1 MELKNI
7 ISETLNEIEKM
18 AKTIDNGFNTAQKTP
33 SFFKTPPH
41 LQNTPNP
48 KNANAPLESKNAAK
62 IETQEKIT
70 EEKEEELKEI
80 ITEEIVQE
88 KITEE
93 KEEELKEIITEEIVQ
108 EKITEEKEEESKE
121 IITEEITPKTPT
133 QETPTQV
140 LIPNERVFLKGLL
153 ERTLVLFKGMQALE
167 EKEVLKRLDL
177 VARFLQYQL
186 SVLEK
191 RLESL
196 ERENTE

>member
-1 MELKNI
+1 MAGRMELKNI

-48 KNANAPLESKNAAK
+48 KNANTPLEPKNAAK

-80 ITEEIVQE
+80 ITEEI
-88 KITEE
+88 
-93 KEEELKEIITEEIVQ
+93 
-108 EKITEEKEEESKE
+108 
-121 IITEEITPKTPT
+121 TPK
-133 QETPTQV
+133 TPTQV

-153 ERTLVLFKGMQALE
+153 ERTLVLLKGMQALE
-167 EKEVLKRLDL
+167 EKDALKRLDL

-186 SVLEK
+186 SALEK

>member
-18 AKTIDNGFNTAQKTP
+18 AKTIDGGFNTAQKTP
-33 SFFKTPPH
+33 SFFKTPPY
-41 LQNTPNP
+41 LQNA
-48 KNANAPLESKNAAK
+48 KNAETPPMSNTEPKNAAK

-70 EEKEEELKEI
+70 EEKEEEETPEI
-80 ITEEIVQE
+80 ITEEIA
-88 KITEE
+88 
-93 KEEELKEIITEEIVQ
+93 
-108 EKITEEKEEESKE
+108 
-121 IITEEITPKTPT
+121 
-133 QETPTQV
+133 QETPTQAP
-140 LIPNERVFLKGLL
+140 ISNERVFLKNLL

-167 EKEVLKRLDL
+167 EKEAMKRLDL

-196 ERENTE
+196 ERENTK

>member
-1 MELKNI
+1 MAGRMELKNI

-18 AKTIDNGFNTAQKTP
+18 AKTIDDGFDMAQKTP

-48 KNANAPLESKNAAK
+48 KNANAPLEPKNAAK
-62 IETQEKIT
+62 IET
-70 EEKEEELKEI
+70 
-80 ITEEIVQE
+80 
-88 KITEE
+88 
-93 KEEELKEIITEEIVQ
+93 Q

-121 IITEEITPKTPT
+121 IITEEITQKTPT
-133 QETPTQV
+133 QENPTQV

-167 EKEVLKRLDL
+167 EKEALKRLDL

-186 SVLEK
+186 SALEK

>member
-18 AKTIDNGFNTAQKTP
+18 AKTIDNNFDATQKTP
-33 SFFKTPPH
+33 SFFKTPPY

-48 KNANAPLESKNAAK
+48 QNTPLEPKNAAK

-70 EEKEEELKEI
+70 EEN
-80 ITEEIVQE
+80 
-88 KITEE
+88 TEE
-93 KEEELKEIITEEIVQ
+93 KEEAKGIII
-108 EKITEEKEEESKE
+108 
-121 IITEEITPKTPT
+121 EEITPKNPT
-133 QETPTQV
+133 QAP
-140 LIPNERVFLKGLL
+140 ISNERVFLKNLL
-153 ERTLVLFKGMQALE
+153 ERTLVLLKGMQALE
-167 EKEVLKRLDL
+167 EKEALERLDL

>member
-18 AKTIDNGFNTAQKTP
+18 AKTIDDGFDTAQKTP
-33 SFFKTPPH
+33 SFFKTLSH
-41 LQNTPNP
+41 LQNTP
-48 KNANAPLESKNAAK
+48 KNAAK

-70 EEKEEELKEI
+70 EEN
-80 ITEEIVQE
+80 
-88 KITEE
+88 TEE
-93 KEEELKEIITEEIVQ
+93 KEEEAKEIITGEIAQ
-108 EKITEEKEEESKE
+108 EN
-121 IITEEITPKTPT
+121 PT
-133 QETPTQV
+133 QA

-167 EKEVLKRLDL
+167 EKEAMKRLDL

>member
-18 AKTIDNGFNTAQKTP
+18 AKTIDDGFNTVQKTP

-41 LQNTPNP
+41 LQNTQ
-48 KNANAPLESKNAAK
+48 KNANTPLEPKNAAK

-70 EEKEEELKEI
+70 EEN
-80 ITEEIVQE
+80 
-88 KITEE
+88 TEE
-93 KEEELKEIITEEIVQ
+93 KEEEMPEIIIEEIA
-108 EKITEEKEEESKE
+108 
-121 IITEEITPKTPT
+121 
-133 QETPTQV
+133 QETPTQA

-167 EKEVLKRLDL
+167 EKEAMKRLDL

-186 SVLEK
+186 SALEK

>member
-1 MELKNI
+1 MAGRMELKNI

-18 AKTIDNGFNTAQKTP
+18 AKTIDNNFDAAQKTP

-48 KNANAPLESKNAAK
+48 KNANTPLESKNAAK

-70 EEKEEELKEI
+70 EEN
-80 ITEEIVQE
+80 
-88 KITEE
+88 TEE
-93 KEEELKEIITEEIVQ
+93 KEEAQ
-108 EKITEEKEEESKE
+108 E
-121 IITEEITPKTPT
+121 IITEEITQENPT
-133 QETPTQV
+133 QA
-140 LIPNERVFLKGLL
+140 LISNERVFLKNLL
-153 ERTLVLFKGMQALE
+153 ERTLVLFQGMQALE
-167 EKEVLKRLDL
+167 EEKALERLDL

>member
-7 ISETLNEIEKM
+7 ISETLSEIEKM
-18 AKTIDNGFNTAQKTP
+18 AKTIDDGFNVAQKTP

-41 LQNTPNP
+41 LPNTPDP
-48 KNANAPLESKNAAK
+48 KNANAPLEPKNAAK

-70 EEKEEELKEI
+70 EEKEEVPEI
-80 ITEEIVQE
+80 ITEE
-88 KITEE
+88 
-93 KEEELKEIITEEIVQ
+93 
-108 EKITEEKEEESKE
+108 
-121 IITEEITPKTPT
+121 TPKTPT
-133 QETPTQV
+133 QENPTQA

-167 EKEVLKRLDL
+167 EKEALKRLDL

-186 SVLEK
+186 STLEK

>member
-1 MELKNI
+1 MAGRMELKNI
-7 ISETLNEIEKM
+7 ISETLSEIEKM
-18 AKTIDNGFNTAQKTP
+18 AKTIDDGFNTAQKTP

-48 KNANAPLESKNAAK
+48 KNANTPLEPKNAAK

-70 EEKEEELKEI
+70 EEKEEEVPEI
-80 ITEEIVQE
+80 ITEEIAQE
-88 KITEE
+88 N
-93 KEEELKEIITEEIVQ
+93 
-108 EKITEEKEEESKE
+108 
-121 IITEEITPKTPT
+121 
-133 QETPTQV
+133 PTQV
-140 LIPNERVFLKGLL
+140 LIPNERVFLKNLL
-153 ERTLVLFKGMQALE
+153 ERTLVLLKGMQALE
-167 EKEVLKRLDL
+167 EKDALKRLDL

>member
-18 AKTIDNGFNTAQKTP
+18 AKTIDNGFDVAQKTP
-33 SFFKTPPH
+33 SFFKTPPY

-48 KNANAPLESKNAAK
+48 QNTPLEPKNAAK

-70 EEKEEELKEI
+70 EEN
-80 ITEEIVQE
+80 
-88 KITEE
+88 TEE
-93 KEEELKEIITEEIVQ
+93 KEEEAKG
-108 EKITEEKEEESKE
+108 
-121 IITEEITPKTPT
+121 IITEEITPKNPT
-133 QETPTQV
+133 QAP
-140 LIPNERVFLKGLL
+140 ISNEKVFLKNLL
-153 ERTLVLFKGMQALE
+153 ERTLVLFQGMQALE
-167 EKEVLKRLDL
+167 EKEALKRLDL

>member
-18 AKTIDNGFNTAQKTP
+18 AKTIDDGFNTAQKTP

-48 KNANAPLESKNAAK
+48 KNANTPLEPKNATK

-70 EEKEEELKEI
+70 EEKEK
-80 ITEEIVQE
+80 
-88 KITEE
+88 
-93 KEEELKEIITEEIVQ
+93 
-108 EKITEEKEEESKE
+108 ESKE
-121 IITEEITPKTPT
+121 IITEEIAQENPT
-133 QETPTQV
+133 QA

-167 EKEVLKRLDL
+167 EKEAMKRLDL

-186 SVLEK
+186 SALEK

>member
-18 AKTIDNGFNTAQKTP
+18 AKTIDDGFNTAQKTP
-33 SFFKTPPH
+33 SFFKTPPY

-48 KNANAPLESKNAAK
+48 KNANAPLEPKNAAKNATK

-70 EEKEEELKEI
+70 EEN
-80 ITEEIVQE
+80 
-88 KITEE
+88 TEE
-93 KEEELKEIITEEIVQ
+93 KEEEA
-108 EKITEEKEEESKE
+108 KE
-121 IITEEITPKTPT
+121 IITEEITPKNPT
-133 QETPTQV
+133 QA
-140 LIPNERVFLKGLL
+140 LISNERIFLKNLL
-153 ERTLVLFKGMQALE
+153 ERTLVLFQGMQALE
-167 EKEVLKRLDL
+167 EKEAMKRLDL

>member
-1 MELKNI
+1 MAGRMELKNI

-18 AKTIDNGFNTAQKTP
+18 AQTIDDGFNTAQKTP
-33 SFFKTPPH
+33 SFFKTPPN

-48 KNANAPLESKNAAK
+48 KNANTPLESKNATK

-70 EEKEEELKEI
+70 EEKEEAKEI

-88 KITEE
+88 N
-93 KEEELKEIITEEIVQ
+93 
-108 EKITEEKEEESKE
+108 
-121 IITEEITPKTPT
+121 PT
-133 QETPTQV
+133 QAP
-140 LIPNERVFLKGLL
+140 IPNERVFLKGLL

-167 EKEVLKRLDL
+167 EKEAMKRLDL

-186 SVLEK
+186 STLEK

>member
-7 ISETLNEIEKM
+7 ISETLSEIEKM
-18 AKTIDNGFNTAQKTP
+18 AKTIDNGFNTVQKTP

-48 KNANAPLESKNAAK
+48 KNANAPLEPKNATK

-70 EEKEEELKEI
+70 EEKEEEAKEI
-80 ITEEIVQE
+80 ITEEIAQE
-88 KITEE
+88 N
-93 KEEELKEIITEEIVQ
+93 
-108 EKITEEKEEESKE
+108 
-121 IITEEITPKTPT
+121 PT
-133 QETPTQV
+133 QA

-167 EKEVLKRLDL
+167 EKEALKRLDL
-177 VARFLQYQL
+177 VERFLQYQL
-186 SVLEK
+186 SALEK

>member
-18 AKTIDNGFNTAQKTP
+18 AKTIDNGFNTVQKTP

-48 KNANAPLESKNAAK
+48 KNANAPLEPKNATK

-70 EEKEEELKEI
+70 EENTEEKEEEAKEI
-80 ITEEIVQE
+80 ITEEIAQE
-88 KITEE
+88 N
-93 KEEELKEIITEEIVQ
+93 
-108 EKITEEKEEESKE
+108 
-121 IITEEITPKTPT
+121 PT
-133 QETPTQV
+133 QA

-167 EKEVLKRLDL
+167 EKEALKRLDL

-186 SVLEK
+186 SALEK

>member
-18 AKTIDNGFNTAQKTP
+18 AKTIDNNFDAAQKTP
-33 SFFKTPPH
+33 SFFKTPPY
-41 LQNTPNP
+41 LQNA
-48 KNANAPLESKNAAK
+48 KNAETPPMSNTEPKNAAK

-70 EEKEEELKEI
+70 EENTEEKEEEAKEI
-80 ITEEIVQE
+80 ITEEIA
-88 KITEE
+88 
-93 KEEELKEIITEEIVQ
+93 
-108 EKITEEKEEESKE
+108 
-121 IITEEITPKTPT
+121 
-133 QETPTQV
+133 QETPTQAP
-140 LIPNERVFLKGLL
+140 ISNERVFLKGLL
-153 ERTLVLFKGMQALE
+153 ERTLVLLKGMQTLE
-167 EKEVLKRLDL
+167 EKDALKRLDL

>member
-7 ISETLNEIEKM
+7 ISETLSEIEKM
-18 AKTIDNGFNTAQKTP
+18 AKTIDDGFDRVQKTP

-48 KNANAPLESKNAAK
+48 KNANASLEPKNAAK

-80 ITEEIVQE
+80 IT
-88 KITEE
+88 
-93 KEEELKEIITEEIVQ
+93 KEIAQ
-108 EKITEEKEEESKE
+108 EN
-121 IITEEITPKTPT
+121 
-133 QETPTQV
+133 PTQV

-167 EKEVLKRLDL
+167 EKEALKRLDL
-177 VARFLQYQL
+177 VERFLQYQL
-186 SVLEK
+186 STLEK

>member
-18 AKTIDNGFNTAQKTP
+18 AKTIDNNFDAVQKTP
-33 SFFKTPPH
+33 SFFKTPPN
-41 LQNTPNP
+41 LQNTPNL
-48 KNANAPLESKNAAK
+48 KNANAPLEPKNATK
-62 IETQEKIT
+62 IET
-70 EEKEEELKEI
+70 
-80 ITEEIVQE
+80 
-88 KITEE
+88 
-93 KEEELKEIITEEIVQ
+93 Q

-121 IITEEITPKTPT
+121 IITEEITQENPT
-133 QETPTQV
+133 QETPTQA

-167 EKEVLKRLDL
+167 EKEALKRLDL
-177 VARFLQYQL
+177 VVRFLQYQL

>member
-18 AKTIDNGFNTAQKTP
+18 AKTIDDGFDTAQKTP

-48 KNANAPLESKNAAK
+48 KNANTPLEPKNAAKNATK

-70 EEKEEELKEI
+70 EEKEEMPEI
-80 ITEEIVQE
+80 ITEEIAQE
-88 KITEE
+88 NP
-93 KEEELKEIITEEIVQ
+93 KEA
-108 EKITEEKEEESKE
+108 
-121 IITEEITPKTPT
+121 
-133 QETPTQV
+133 
-140 LIPNERVFLKGLL
+140 LIPNEKVFLKGLL

-167 EKEVLKRLDL
+167 EKEAMKRLDL

-186 SVLEK
+186 SALEK

>member
-18 AKTIDNGFNTAQKTP
+18 AKTIDNNFDAAQKTP
-33 SFFKTPPH
+33 SFFKTPPY

-48 KNANAPLESKNAAK
+48 QNTPLEPKNAAK

-70 EEKEEELKEI
+70 EEKEEEVPEI
-80 ITEEIVQE
+80 ITEEI
-88 KITEE
+88 
-93 KEEELKEIITEEIVQ
+93 
-108 EKITEEKEEESKE
+108 
-121 IITEEITPKTPT
+121 T

-140 LIPNERVFLKGLL
+140 LISNERVFLKNLL
-153 ERTLVLFKGMQALE
+153 ERTLVLFQGMQALE
-167 EKEVLKRLDL
+167 EKDALKRLDL

-196 ERENTE
+196 ERENTK

>member
-1 MELKNI
+1 MAGRMELKNI

-18 AKTIDNGFNTAQKTP
+18 AKTIDDGFDIAQKTL

-48 KNANAPLESKNAAK
+48 KNANTPLEPKNATK

-70 EEKEEELKEI
+70 EEKEEEI
-80 ITEEIVQE
+80 P
-88 KITEE
+88 
-93 KEEELKEIITEEIVQ
+93 
-108 EKITEEKEEESKE
+108 E
-121 IITEEITPKTPT
+121 IITEEITQENPT
-133 QETPTQV
+133 QA

-167 EKEVLKRLDL
+167 EKEALKRLDL

-186 SVLEK
+186 SALEK

>member
-18 AKTIDNGFNTAQKTP
+18 AKTIDNNFDAVQKTP
-33 SFFKTPPH
+33 SFFKTPPY
-41 LQNTPNP
+41 LQNA
-48 KNANAPLESKNAAK
+48 KNAETPPMSNTEPKNAAK

-70 EEKEEELKEI
+70 EEKEEEIPEI
-80 ITEEIVQE
+80 ITEEIA
-88 KITEE
+88 
-93 KEEELKEIITEEIVQ
+93 
-108 EKITEEKEEESKE
+108 
-121 IITEEITPKTPT
+121 
-133 QETPTQV
+133 QETPTQA

-167 EKEVLKRLDL
+167 EKEAMKRLDL

>member
-18 AKTIDNGFNTAQKTP
+18 AKTIDNNFDAAQKTP
-33 SFFKTPPH
+33 SFFKTPPY
-41 LQNTPNP
+41 LQNA
-48 KNANAPLESKNAAK
+48 KNAETPPISNTEPKNAAK

-70 EEKEEELKEI
+70 EENTEEKEEEAKEI
-80 ITEEIVQE
+80 ITEEIA
-88 KITEE
+88 
-93 KEEELKEIITEEIVQ
+93 
-108 EKITEEKEEESKE
+108 
-121 IITEEITPKTPT
+121 

-140 LIPNERVFLKGLL
+140 LISNERVFLKNLL
-153 ERTLVLFKGMQALE
+153 ERTLVLLKGMQALN
-167 EKEVLKRLDL
+167 EKEALKRLDL

>member
-18 AKTIDNGFNTAQKTP
+18 AKTIDNNFDAAQKTP
-33 SFFKTPPH
+33 SFFKTPPY

-48 KNANAPLESKNAAK
+48 QNTPLEPKNAAK

-70 EEKEEELKEI
+70 EENTEEKEEEAKEI
-80 ITEEIVQE
+80 ITEEIAQE
-88 KITEE
+88 N
-93 KEEELKEIITEEIVQ
+93 
-108 EKITEEKEEESKE
+108 
-121 IITEEITPKTPT
+121 PT
-133 QETPTQV
+133 QAP
-140 LIPNERVFLKGLL
+140 ISSERVFLKSLL

-167 EKEVLKRLDL
+167 EKEAMKRLDL

-196 ERENTE
+196 ERENTK

>member
-18 AKTIDNGFNTAQKTP
+18 AKTIDDGFDTAQKTP

-48 KNANAPLESKNAAK
+48 KNANTPLEPKNAAK

-70 EEKEEELKEI
+70 EEKEEEIPEI
-80 ITEEIVQE
+80 ITEEIA
-88 KITEE
+88 
-93 KEEELKEIITEEIVQ
+93 
-108 EKITEEKEEESKE
+108 
-121 IITEEITPKTPT
+121 
-133 QETPTQV
+133 QETPVQA
-140 LIPNERVFLKGLL
+140 LIPNERVFLKSLL

-167 EKEVLKRLDL
+167 EKEAMKRLDL
-177 VARFLQYQL
+177 VVRFLQYQL

>member
-7 ISETLNEIEKM
+7 ISETLSEIEKM

-48 KNANAPLESKNAAK
+48 KNVNAPLEPKNATK
-62 IETQEKIT
+62 IET
-70 EEKEEELKEI
+70 
-80 ITEEIVQE
+80 
-88 KITEE
+88 
-93 KEEELKEIITEEIVQ
+93 Q

-121 IITEEITPKTPT
+121 IITEEIT
-133 QETPTQV
+133 QETPKQAP
-140 LIPNERVFLKGLL
+140 IPNERVFLKGLL

-167 EKEVLKRLDL
+167 EKEALKRLDL
-177 VARFLQYQL
+177 VERFLQYQL
-186 SVLEK
+186 SALEK

>member
-18 AKTIDNGFNTAQKTP
+18 AKTIDDGFNTTQKTP

-70 EEKEEELKEI
+70 EEKEEE
-80 ITEEIVQE
+80 
-88 KITEE
+88 
-93 KEEELKEIITEEIVQ
+93 
-108 EKITEEKEEESKE
+108 SKE
-121 IITEEITPKTPT
+121 IITEEITPKTST
-133 QETPTQV
+133 QENPKQV
-140 LIPNERVFLKGLL
+140 PILNERVFLKGLL

-167 EKEVLKRLDL
+167 EKEALKRLDL

-186 SVLEK
+186 SALEK

>member
-7 ISETLNEIEKM
+7 ISETLSEIEKM

-48 KNANAPLESKNAAK
+48 KNANAPLEPKNAAK

-80 ITEEIVQE
+80 ITEEI
-88 KITEE
+88 
-93 KEEELKEIITEEIVQ
+93 
-108 EKITEEKEEESKE
+108 
-121 IITEEITPKTPT
+121 TPKTPT
-133 QETPTQV
+133 QENPTQV

-167 EKEVLKRLDL
+167 EKEALKRLDL

-186 SVLEK
+186 SALEK